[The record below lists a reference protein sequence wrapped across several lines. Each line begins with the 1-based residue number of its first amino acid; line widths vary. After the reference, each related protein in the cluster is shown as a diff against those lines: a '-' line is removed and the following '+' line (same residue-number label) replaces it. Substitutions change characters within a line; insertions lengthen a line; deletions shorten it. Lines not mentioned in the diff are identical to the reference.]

1 MKNKTKLSKNI
12 PVILIAV
19 ISLISAGVIGFN
31 VVTLMRQ
38 ETTETTQ
45 PEIIENEFYT
55 IKSNAT
61 DLQKSFFDEL
71 TIELDKNENQL
82 LIAELVAKSFV
93 ADLFTWSTKDGN
105 YDVSATQY
113 VYGNMNRVFKNYI
126 QDTLYGNY
134 DLTVAQYGDDYL
146 PEVASVEAI
155 AYAQETE
162 FVTHFGSY
170 PYFYVY
176 VSWDYKQ
183 YEPIEGSEDK
193 IVDTTNWKKSMDL
206 YIVIRDDGRY
216 EVVEFY

>member
-1 MKNKTKLSKNI
+1 MRNENKVSKNL

-31 VVTLMRQ
+31 VVRLMNQ
-38 ETTETTQ
+38 EATVVTP

-61 DLQKSFFDEL
+61 DLQRTVFDEL
-71 TIELDKNENQL
+71 TIELDKNEDSVH
-82 LIAELVAKSFV
+82 IAELVAKSFV
-93 ADLFTWSTKDGN
+93 ADLFTWSNKDGN

-146 PEVASVEAI
+146 PEVVSVEAI

-162 FVTHFGSY
+162 FTTYFGSY

-176 VSWDYKQ
+176 VNWDYKQ
-183 YEPIEGSEDK
+183 YEQIEGSEDK

-206 YIVIRDDGRY
+206 YIVVREDGRY